1 MEEIVEVRKSRK
13 AVDTATGAVDNDG
26 RSSPPVSPTG
36 QIIKTHKRARH
47 FFFSSRSHWNWQKS
61 IKVRHGLFHG
71 GRKRSLSGYR
81 TPAPQR
87 GSSGRNKKKL
97 SNDLCLLIIG
107 CYDYLPLLSNNYR
120 TQLVV
125 WLSPVFFSKK
135 KKKIFVFQKVKRP
148 PVGGAF
154 NDTPTPPVAHWLFPL
169 LCGVQLHR
177 SIALEVHYLEPF
189 GPRIDL
195 LQRWAAKRSGS
206 CRVGG
211 SVKLGDK
218 LTEDFPVNNLTLSRL
233 FLVKYTDL
241 KVWRT

>member
-1 MEEIVEVRKSRK
+1 M
-13 AVDTATGAVDNDG
+13 
-26 RSSPPVSPTG
+26 
-36 QIIKTHKRARH
+36 
-47 FFFSSRSHWNWQKS
+47 
-61 IKVRHGLFHG
+61 
-71 GRKRSLSGYR
+71 
-81 TPAPQR
+81 
-87 GSSGRNKKKL
+87 
-97 SNDLCLLIIG
+97 
-107 CYDYLPLLSNNYR
+107 
-120 TQLVV
+120 
-125 WLSPVFFSKK
+125 
-135 KKKIFVFQKVKRP
+135 FQKVKRP

-218 LTEDFPVNNLTLSRL
+218 LTENFPVNNLTLIRL
-233 FLVKYTDL
+233 FLAKYTDL
-241 KVWRT
+241 KV